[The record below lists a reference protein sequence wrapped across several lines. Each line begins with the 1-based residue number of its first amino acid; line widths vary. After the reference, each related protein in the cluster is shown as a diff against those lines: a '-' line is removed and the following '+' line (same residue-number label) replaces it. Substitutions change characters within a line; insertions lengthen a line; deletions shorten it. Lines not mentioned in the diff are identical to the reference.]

1 MEIVFDSNGKM
12 FALVAS
18 QIQKKFQLIMRGKKF
33 SLLIFDMDTSVK
45 IDFKS
50 FVVRMNFQNMLDF
63 NKLMGRQLYCIES
76 PRI

>member
-1 MEIVFDSNGKM
+1 MTVMEKCLPSLHLK
-12 FALVAS
+12 S
-18 QIQKKFQLIMRGKKF
+18 KKKFQLIMRGKKF